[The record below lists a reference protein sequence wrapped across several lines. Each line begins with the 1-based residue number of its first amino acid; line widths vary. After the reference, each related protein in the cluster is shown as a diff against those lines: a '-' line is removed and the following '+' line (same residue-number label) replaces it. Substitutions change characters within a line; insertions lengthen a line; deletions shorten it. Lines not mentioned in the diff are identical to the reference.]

1 MGQNG
6 GSTNMPSSVE
16 IMSIRNASRNT
27 SNEWNEVN
35 YTEELRKDQKFYLS
49 TWPNKSQDRPITMEE
64 IP

>member
-35 YTEELRKDQKFYLS
+35 YTEELRKYQKFCLS
-49 TWPNKSQDRPITMEE
+49 T
-64 IP
+64 